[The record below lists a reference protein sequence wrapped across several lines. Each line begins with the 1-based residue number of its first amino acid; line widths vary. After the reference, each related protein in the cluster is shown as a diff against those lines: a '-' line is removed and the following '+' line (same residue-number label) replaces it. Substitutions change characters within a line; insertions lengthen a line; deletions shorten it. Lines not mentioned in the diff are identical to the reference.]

1 MDMFSE
7 MTVGAPWG
15 SNVAGGSVGAEV
27 PDGLSELTGSAWAD
41 TESLWARAKR
51 DAEVRDRENQERLK
65 AAEVLHHV
73 WLYDDEADSR
83 AAVDASD
90 KYSFYGSG
98 RTRCT
103 DELLPVYGRDYAEAV
118 MPNVADDPWA
128 CIEAQL
134 EEVEDEGRKAEYK
147 REFEELKL
155 KGGDTANDYY
165 GLFGRM
171 VRDGVR
177 GRYAAFKAKEAAV
190 QVSLGKMN
198 RYVAGEDV
206 MDAGAEGAEDGLT
219 ADDVANVRSVADPK
233 LVGDAEAVR
242 AFMRTY
248 VKPLGQKDDAEE
260 ILRSLSQLED
270 ELFECI
276 GEDVQRAELVREAL
290 MDFAEGVK
298 KSNKVGAGDEF
309 VVAVGKKLQD
319 WGRVLDMYEKEHAV
333 AAAYMHQ
340 DFISDAYIEAMEE
353 AQEATRRKYE
363 QYKKYEN
370 SRAVLRAAINKSLEV
385 DESEHWAKGSL
396 RAAFMM
402 AGDTLPYLV
411 PVVGTALGTAD
422 VAVRGL
428 TEGTDM
434 YRLQGLTDEQAGG
447 QAFIDSAVQAGVEL
461 FPFSRV
467 GGKGLSAFVRSRF
480 GAGLAKGKVGA
491 LSRWAVRQT
500 QKSLPRA
507 MAAEWGA
514 AMIDEAVL
522 EPVAGGLLQYG
533 AEWFFDTSGIEH
545 GQTKEFAACFEE
557 LKQVWEPRQLAGLAI
572 FTAGLTGGSTRS
584 INKNVKYFAAK
595 RVMWEAQGLKPGQVD
610 ELMAIKD
617 MGERV
622 EAGTKMVNDGWA
634 SDAAGMAARMAKQ
647 NAEIK
652 GRGEVLVLTGEGA
665 VDPEIENS
673 ELAPA
678 YRAVWN
684 EYVEKGLLP
693 KVEAQKGNEFK
704 VTHNGKEYVMSAAQA
719 DAYLEHAIE
728 EAEKVMLAEARTAA
742 EKAEGVNLR
751 EEIGDAVSAIA
762 GNAALRAVA
771 KGSEKSGIEVTDL
784 VAGLPDF
791 LAKPILAKGQVM
803 LADAKAIS
811 EWAKGQIRALVE
823 GGASEFDARM
833 TRPEAEG
840 IVRSLGEWSTFAK
853 DFATRERLAKR
864 AEGTGAIRVGRYSS
878 GKAVR
883 FNGREVMGQVI
894 MGLKG
899 RVSHY
904 GAVED
909 ITESVTD
916 MMLQQRA
923 AVLVEQGEA
932 GSLAEGARMALEEL
946 ADVVRRAREVVM
958 KADPEADI
966 EDVNDGKDLR
976 MGVLEAL
983 STMARAKFLSSGV
996 VPKWMESLTSGL
1008 KGIVGTGMAVE
1019 KVRAAYA
1026 EVLRK
1031 EPNALAELE
1040 GMLADMG
1047 VYVQDAIREAR
1058 IEAVD
1063 IQAWKSASAIVGA
1076 RAAGPMG
1083 VGGAAV
1089 SDAVQEA
1096 ERVEQEIVEAESKQ
1110 EVLPVKSAAEV
1121 AAEEKERLGEMVP
1134 GSNAPAEMQ
1143 GVFVDD
1149 KCYYNEAGGFWC
1161 GMIAKEKLSDGTEQV
1176 KVGAKGKHGV
1186 IQGKELTGNFQQN
1199 VGAIYVWKRKDGSL
1213 QVISGRHRFAK
1224 LMEDAGAKYCNC
1236 YVFEEDAEHDE
1247 KWARM
1252 LDYENNM
1259 RDDQADE
1266 VTAATYVRETGL
1278 PDEVLKERGLMRNDS
1293 RSKRG
1298 IFIGRHA
1305 RQELWTRFVNGAV
1318 KPKDAQTIC
1327 ELTRSVKAEDRID
1340 EIQGKCCMLLDT
1352 GKSWEY
1358 IGGMV
1363 QLMASK
1369 EAQMKQGLLDF
1380 GADFM
1385 EDLTRAAEWIEKCVH
1400 KVDAAIKMLRNGRK
1414 MSGEMREEALRLG
1427 VQTETDAD
1435 SEEVLRDLQLLRKKF
1450 ELIGSY
1456 PDLVAQA
1463 QMWDGKSDVDPVGYY
1478 LENARKERIEAQLE
1492 GEMTAD
1498 EYLAEQARKA
1508 AAESVPSLFSMEMVP
1523 ADAMAL
1529 FAKRQADLAEHGVV
1543 AERYADYKGIKVDV
1557 ATTAR
1562 WGQEFSL
1569 DALRRYVW
1577 EAQTDRED
1585 SYLTAWNRWKDEAL
1599 PVLENRYKKKY
1610 RDIYAHINSGR
1621 ATMPVIKEAVKQGI
1635 IPAPPRKE
1643 DFARVLDLEDA
1654 AGRELLLQRGAYFER
1669 RKQEIVPL
1677 IEQVYGPVTKVDISR
1692 KSVSTYYYTDFGKVR
1707 LSDHFLDYGP
1717 VPAADLR
1724 FDMDDAQV
1732 LAELQKQKEKI
1743 EQRNA
1748 EITFSLEVAEQQ
1760 GMFKDGHMVASNAVV
1775 TEPGVTFS
1783 IEALHASPHRFRKFS
1798 TDKMGSG
1805 EGHQAY
1811 GWGLYFAEN
1820 EKVNKNYYD
1829 AFTRSV
1835 EQPTLYY
1842 SNGKDVSKEEWRS
1855 QINALIDKVA
1865 KGKGYNNAAL
1875 IDTFTFPDEKEGNKL
1890 LASRRKL
1897 LKVNKQNR
1905 KAEKDA
1911 SYIALWDSNIE
1922 LMQDSIEIV
1931 KSMIAAGLFA
1941 RKTAFNYRVELN
1953 VDDSNLL
1960 MWDDTLLVSSLPV
1973 ELQKYINS
1981 KMEMY
1986 AYASGEEFYREL
1998 SWWEKGAKQASELL
2012 LAHGIKGIK
2021 YLDGASRGKGEG
2033 SYNYVIFS
2041 GDDVKITGVN
2051 ESGKFKSMWEDYT
2064 DTTATFNMERNL
2076 AAVHTLSAKKF
2087 LDALELG
2094 GMPLPS
2100 VAVTRLDKPYSWGG
2114 TDGISLVGR
2123 PELVDPRRGTDVY
2136 SADAWTG
2143 KFPRVVHKHIESADF
2158 KEAAKAAGKLEDKYG
2173 YVFYELANML
2183 RQADT
2188 RSDLEYLLSS
2198 DTGKALFA
2206 CMQGYEPKAK
2216 TVEKPMDYQFLDKQF
2231 AKDTRNMWENGDAI
2245 KEGQELAFA
2254 DAVEA
2259 SLERW
2264 LAAQK
2269 DAKMHALYRNLYS
2282 DLLSDLRSG
2291 RPYGVWFKLKRS
2303 LNNMGKRELD
2313 AHGNRE
2319 MLAKYAD
2326 KHKKA
2331 FAAWVQEKVDKWR
2344 SKEGYIREN
2353 GKEATLD
2360 NVVSYMLSKKGLNN
2374 EEFMGFSPGKLRAA
2388 LSAKMRSLDDIK
2400 ARREQLGDSAES
2412 KASKEPSEQL
2422 MMEYC
2427 RFVREHLQEADAD
2440 SFYAMDYGLESLSL
2454 VKGKPTEEKVAR
2466 AVRKV
2471 FSYTKA
2477 GDAMAQDEELLLKGV
2492 EAVESV
2498 RREVEDYM
2506 EAVPQRAVKMDE
2518 WEYAVMPEILKK
2530 NKAVMAGLR
2539 ENGIKPRFHDGTE
2552 EGRKA
2557 ALAELVNDSRVSF
2570 SVIGPKAK
2578 TWDKYAD
2585 RAFMGR
2591 DDGMLRAEIDASGAK
2606 LKWEDLRGR
2615 NVAAYRRIV
2624 DDWYKLP
2631 DEECKTI
2638 TEYAELY
2645 YDWQDELAKLNST
2658 SEEDAAYFEVYK
2670 AVAKLRSELNEKR
2683 GGVRKLLGKWFVE
2696 RGGGAA
2702 VMISANDALV
2712 DAVAA
2717 SLWGPYVDYN
2727 VEDELD
2733 LQPLRHGGMALQDV
2747 LAYDELYKAY
2757 PELAQL
2763 RVETVK
2769 MEDARGCVY
2778 YIDGQYLIQINKN
2791 LEGEWA
2797 QFFSTLMHEVQ
2808 HVIQGIEGF
2817 AKGGS
2822 PRSAR
2827 DAAGNYKRLYEIQN
2841 ECARLRQNIAWLE
2854 GYDVARREFL
2864 NIGDA
2869 ISMREDKEKLQ
2880 DLRDKYNNLA
2890 YQYNKGAIAEPGF
2903 NGEDGRD
2910 SSFVIPSLSGV
2921 TKGAYAKAQKAWDM
2935 TQDRKAAFPG
2945 MLERL
2950 RARYDVLWAEFS
2962 ELDKQQQ
2969 RWGALSSHE
2978 LYLRLAGEIEA
2989 RNVQHRVR
2997 MTADERLAMP
3007 FNETLEYP
3015 GEALV
3020 TFSME
3025 PNLMQNIRR
3034 AAYNKLDKKQ
3044 HILLCSM
3051 PTVLRMLGEPEGDVY
3066 TLPSTISKLV
3076 YTHNLA
3082 HVEVYRAIQ
3091 ELEDPMFV
3099 FHDSAKSYLF
3109 VLEMVATNN
3118 KGEKANVVTAIQMSR
3133 SETGH
3138 YMLSSYP
3145 LDAVDKIAKLKKLKT
3160 LVYSKYEAEELKGM
3174 INKQAIP
3181 PTADA
3186 PDTFKSD
3193 LLRAVVK
3200 DGLNDIVMT
3209 RHDVVKFNQTKFSA
3223 SMEKASL
3230 QALEVLRTRADER
3243 EGERLMNDWQKAC
3256 EGWAQLHVGG
3266 DDSRLGNG
3274 AKMLG
3279 EIYALIGATKGVLP
3293 EKYARMGHLNG
3304 LLRWAA
3310 VYANMQQTGDVPAAG
3325 VIAGP
3330 IYEKFVERMRYIDK
3344 KNEAYGLNEAE
3355 VKEAMALLAGERL
3368 DVAMLKVARECKRRL
3383 EMFLKDRE
3391 RERIDWVVERAYPK
3405 REKGKRSPRGKM
3417 DADTYRRMERAYR
3430 LMEMEA
3436 NDVAGLM
3443 NLIKSALDKTN
3454 DEPAEAVTVLR
3465 AVRGGDVPGV
3475 DEVEALEAE
3484 LEDELF
3490 LAQTFGCWEN
3500 MAFEQARR
3508 ASGAMAEL
3516 VLLGRSAWQS
3526 KLRAE
3531 RRRAAFDRDDVS
3543 RHFGTK
3549 LEDVQ
3554 AVRGDKTA
3562 KEKGRKRTSAK
3573 NLVMGSMSYSQLLIA
3588 LEEKLGKRFAGR
3600 HMRLIAEAH
3609 ERIMMENQR
3618 RHRWMYNTLRDITG
3632 LETEGEIEEWM
3643 QKNNEIID
3651 TGIDLD
3657 MPMKTTC
3664 RLTPEE
3670 ARMWLSLT
3678 AEERQKK
3685 RDEMGVEAA
3694 KKREKPDNVPGE
3706 DVMAELEEKLA
3717 NAELNDAMPKEF
3729 VFTTEWSYKSRLKC
3743 TREALLY
3750 AILTFEQEDYEHL
3763 LEANG
3768 LTQAKLQQMRKLVGK
3783 ELLAW
3788 GYAMR
3793 KELSEH
3799 GKMVAELY
3807 EAYTGVPFGQRQNYF
3822 RGVFDVARAKDAGE
3836 AVDQVSGVTGGK
3848 YGILIARQYHN
3859 QQLNWSTSASL
3870 VFVATM
3876 KEQQNYIA
3884 TAHITREWRTLLSDR
3899 LFERRLRAE
3908 IGDSALD
3915 MLTGW
3920 MKMIE
3925 GAALADVKVNTIMNN
3940 MVGKLAKAYAV
3951 SRLAGNAY
3959 TIMKQASALLNGFV
3973 GGYVPERVL
3982 AGNELVQELTYRHVG
3997 FGEYIAA
4004 LGKAMAGKTE
4014 ITMKELEAAG
4024 FIKGRKNVEGSHI
4037 EEAAMLSPWQKVP
4050 GKVGRKGR
4058 ALYEAYM
4065 DAIGLVD
4072 RKANAKAALAIA
4084 EVVYQQAKKENAD
4097 GLVPDAELRRVA
4109 LETARM
4115 MIDRAAQPQLRTQK
4129 GYLAAGGGAFGAMG
4143 NFFYMFKS
4151 ETLNKIGL
4159 YVAQMMAGQHR
4170 AWLVGA
4176 LSFGVMNSVVLALI
4190 DWICG
4195 RWYDDDD
4202 EKWEKRAKS
4211 FAGNVFFNDIATVPF
4226 AGDIV
4231 DWVRGQWLGER
4242 YWASNSLVSWGTD
4255 TWKYGARVWE
4265 NIDEGA
4271 SWDKHVTALCSLA
4284 RSVGALGG
4292 VGLNGHS
4299 AAVGS
4304 CCELTLAA
4312 ASLSNT
4318 VRFFKDVVKK
4328 VVGE

>member
-1 MDMFSE
+1 
-7 MTVGAPWG
+7 
-15 SNVAGGSVGAEV
+15 
-27 PDGLSELTGSAWAD
+27 
-41 TESLWARAKR
+41 
-51 DAEVRDRENQERLK
+51 
-65 AAEVLHHV
+65 
-73 WLYDDEADSR
+73 
-83 AAVDASD
+83 
-90 KYSFYGSG
+90 
-98 RTRCT
+98 
-103 DELLPVYGRDYAEAV
+103 
-118 MPNVADDPWA
+118 
-128 CIEAQL
+128 
-134 EEVEDEGRKAEYK
+134 
-147 REFEELKL
+147 
-155 KGGDTANDYY
+155 
-165 GLFGRM
+165 
-171 VRDGVR
+171 
-177 GRYAAFKAKEAAV
+177 
-190 QVSLGKMN
+190 
-198 RYVAGEDV
+198 
-206 MDAGAEGAEDGLT
+206 
-219 ADDVANVRSVADPK
+219 
-233 LVGDAEAVR
+233 
-242 AFMRTY
+242 
-248 VKPLGQKDDAEE
+248 
-260 ILRSLSQLED
+260 
-270 ELFECI
+270 
-276 GEDVQRAELVREAL
+276 
-290 MDFAEGVK
+290 
-298 KSNKVGAGDEF
+298 
-309 VVAVGKKLQD
+309 
-319 WGRVLDMYEKEHAV
+319 
-333 AAAYMHQ
+333 
-340 DFISDAYIEAMEE
+340 
-353 AQEATRRKYE
+353 
-363 QYKKYEN
+363 
-370 SRAVLRAAINKSLEV
+370 
-385 DESEHWAKGSL
+385 
-396 RAAFMM
+396 
-402 AGDTLPYLV
+402 
-411 PVVGTALGTAD
+411 
-422 VAVRGL
+422 
-428 TEGTDM
+428 
-434 YRLQGLTDEQAGG
+434 
-447 QAFIDSAVQAGVEL
+447 
-461 FPFSRV
+461 
-467 GGKGLSAFVRSRF
+467 
-480 GAGLAKGKVGA
+480 
-491 LSRWAVRQT
+491 
-500 QKSLPRA
+500 
-507 MAAEWGA
+507 
-514 AMIDEAVL
+514 
-522 EPVAGGLLQYG
+522 
-533 AEWFFDTSGIEH
+533 
-545 GQTKEFAACFEE
+545 
-557 LKQVWEPRQLAGLAI
+557 
-572 FTAGLTGGSTRS
+572 
-584 INKNVKYFAAK
+584 
-595 RVMWEAQGLKPGQVD
+595 
-610 ELMAIKD
+610 
-617 MGERV
+617 
-622 EAGTKMVNDGWA
+622 
-634 SDAAGMAARMAKQ
+634 
-647 NAEIK
+647 
-652 GRGEVLVLTGEGA
+652 
-665 VDPEIENS
+665 
-673 ELAPA
+673 
-678 YRAVWN
+678 
-684 EYVEKGLLP
+684 
-693 KVEAQKGNEFK
+693 
-704 VTHNGKEYVMSAAQA
+704 
-719 DAYLEHAIE
+719 
-728 EAEKVMLAEARTAA
+728 
-742 EKAEGVNLR
+742 
-751 EEIGDAVSAIA
+751 
-762 GNAALRAVA
+762 
-771 KGSEKSGIEVTDL
+771 
-784 VAGLPDF
+784 
-791 LAKPILAKGQVM
+791 
-803 LADAKAIS
+803 
-811 EWAKGQIRALVE
+811 
-823 GGASEFDARM
+823 
-833 TRPEAEG
+833 
-840 IVRSLGEWSTFAK
+840 
-853 DFATRERLAKR
+853 
-864 AEGTGAIRVGRYSS
+864 
-878 GKAVR
+878 
-883 FNGREVMGQVI
+883 
-894 MGLKG
+894 
-899 RVSHY
+899 
-904 GAVED
+904 
-909 ITESVTD
+909 
-916 MMLQQRA
+916 
-923 AVLVEQGEA
+923 
-932 GSLAEGARMALEEL
+932 
-946 ADVVRRAREVVM
+946 
-958 KADPEADI
+958 
-966 EDVNDGKDLR
+966 
-976 MGVLEAL
+976 
-983 STMARAKFLSSGV
+983 
-996 VPKWMESLTSGL
+996 
-1008 KGIVGTGMAVE
+1008 
-1019 KVRAAYA
+1019 
-1026 EVLRK
+1026 
-1031 EPNALAELE
+1031 
-1040 GMLADMG
+1040 
-1047 VYVQDAIREAR
+1047 
-1058 IEAVD
+1058 
-1063 IQAWKSASAIVGA
+1063 
-1076 RAAGPMG
+1076 
-1083 VGGAAV
+1083 
-1089 SDAVQEA
+1089 
-1096 ERVEQEIVEAESKQ
+1096 
-1110 EVLPVKSAAEV
+1110 
-1121 AAEEKERLGEMVP
+1121 
-1134 GSNAPAEMQ
+1134 
-1143 GVFVDD
+1143 
-1149 KCYYNEAGGFWC
+1149 
-1161 GMIAKEKLSDGTEQV
+1161 
-1176 KVGAKGKHGV
+1176 
-1186 IQGKELTGNFQQN
+1186 
-1199 VGAIYVWKRKDGSL
+1199 
-1213 QVISGRHRFAK
+1213 
-1224 LMEDAGAKYCNC
+1224 
-1236 YVFEEDAEHDE
+1236 
-1247 KWARM
+1247 
-1252 LDYENNM
+1252 
-1259 RDDQADE
+1259 
-1266 VTAATYVRETGL
+1266 
-1278 PDEVLKERGLMRNDS
+1278 
-1293 RSKRG
+1293 
-1298 IFIGRHA
+1298 
-1305 RQELWTRFVNGAV
+1305 
-1318 KPKDAQTIC
+1318 
-1327 ELTRSVKAEDRID
+1327 
-1340 EIQGKCCMLLDT
+1340 
-1352 GKSWEY
+1352 
-1358 IGGMV
+1358 
-1363 QLMASK
+1363 
-1369 EAQMKQGLLDF
+1369 
-1380 GADFM
+1380 
-1385 EDLTRAAEWIEKCVH
+1385 
-1400 KVDAAIKMLRNGRK
+1400 
-1414 MSGEMREEALRLG
+1414 
-1427 VQTETDAD
+1427 
-1435 SEEVLRDLQLLRKKF
+1435 
-1450 ELIGSY
+1450 
-1456 PDLVAQA
+1456 
-1463 QMWDGKSDVDPVGYY
+1463 
-1478 LENARKERIEAQLE
+1478 
-1492 GEMTAD
+1492 
-1498 EYLAEQARKA
+1498 
-1508 AAESVPSLFSMEMVP
+1508 
-1523 ADAMAL
+1523 
-1529 FAKRQADLAEHGVV
+1529 
-1543 AERYADYKGIKVDV
+1543 
-1557 ATTAR
+1557 
-1562 WGQEFSL
+1562 
-1569 DALRRYVW
+1569 
-1577 EAQTDRED
+1577 
-1585 SYLTAWNRWKDEAL
+1585 
-1599 PVLENRYKKKY
+1599 
-1610 RDIYAHINSGR
+1610 
-1621 ATMPVIKEAVKQGI
+1621 
-1635 IPAPPRKE
+1635 
-1643 DFARVLDLEDA
+1643 
-1654 AGRELLLQRGAYFER
+1654 
-1669 RKQEIVPL
+1669 
-1677 IEQVYGPVTKVDISR
+1677 
-1692 KSVSTYYYTDFGKVR
+1692 
-1707 LSDHFLDYGP
+1707 
-1717 VPAADLR
+1717 
-1724 FDMDDAQV
+1724 
-1732 LAELQKQKEKI
+1732 
-1743 EQRNA
+1743 
-1748 EITFSLEVAEQQ
+1748 
-1760 GMFKDGHMVASNAVV
+1760 
-1775 TEPGVTFS
+1775 
-1783 IEALHASPHRFRKFS
+1783 
-1798 TDKMGSG
+1798 
-1805 EGHQAY
+1805 
-1811 GWGLYFAEN
+1811 
-1820 EKVNKNYYD
+1820 
-1829 AFTRSV
+1829 
-1835 EQPTLYY
+1835 
-1842 SNGKDVSKEEWRS
+1842 
-1855 QINALIDKVA
+1855 
-1865 KGKGYNNAAL
+1865 
-1875 IDTFTFPDEKEGNKL
+1875 
-1890 LASRRKL
+1890 
-1897 LKVNKQNR
+1897 
-1905 KAEKDA
+1905 
-1911 SYIALWDSNIE
+1911 
-1922 LMQDSIEIV
+1922 
-1931 KSMIAAGLFA
+1931 
-1941 RKTAFNYRVELN
+1941 
-1953 VDDSNLL
+1953 
-1960 MWDDTLLVSSLPV
+1960 
-1973 ELQKYINS
+1973 
-1981 KMEMY
+1981 MY

-1998 SWWEKGAKQASELL
+1998 SRWENGAKQASELL

-2064 DTTATFNMERNL
+2064 DTTATFSMERNL

-2114 TDGISLVGR
+2114 ADGIALVGR
-2123 PELVDPRRGTDVY
+2123 PELVDPRRGTEVY

-2143 KFPRVVHKHIESADF
+2143 KFPRVVHKHIENADF

-2188 RSDLEYLLSS
+2188 RSDLEYLLST

-2264 LAAQK
+2264 LAANK
-2269 DAKMHALYRNLYS
+2269 DAKMLALYRKLYS
-2282 DLLSDLRSG
+2282 DLLSDLRRG
-2291 RPYGVWFKLKRS
+2291 RPYGVWFKLKMS

-2360 NVVSYMLSKKGLNN
+2360 NVVNYMLSKKGLNN

-2400 ARREQLGDSAES
+2400 ARRERLGDSAES

-2506 EAVPQRAVKMDE
+2506 EAVPQRAVKMAE
-2518 WEYAVMPEILKK
+2518 WEYAVMPEELKK

-2539 ENGIKPRFHDGTE
+2539 EHGIKPRFHDGTE

-2557 ALAELVNDSRVSF
+2557 ALAGLVNDSRVSF
-2570 SVIGPKAK
+2570 SVIGPKAA

-2585 RAFMGR
+2585 RAFKGR
-2591 DDGMLRAEIDASGAK
+2591 DDGLLRAEIDASNAK

-2658 SEEDAAYFEVYK
+2658 SEEDAAYFDVYK

-2683 GGVRKLLGKWFVE
+2683 GGVRKLLGEWFVE

-2733 LQPLRHGGMALQDV
+2733 LQPLWHGGMALQDV
-2747 LAYDELYKAY
+2747 LAYDEMYAAY

-2769 MEDARGCVY
+2769 MEGGALGRVVSSA
-2778 YIDGQYLIQINKN
+2778 GQHIIQINKN

-2808 HVIQGIEGF
+2808 HVIQDIEGF
-2817 AKGGS
+2817 AKGGN
-2822 PRSAR
+2822 PQSAR
-2827 DAAGNYKRLYEIQN
+2827 DAAGNYKRRYEIQN

-2890 YQYNKGAIAEPGF
+2890 YQYNKGAIVEPGY

-2921 TKGAYAKAQKAWDM
+2921 TKGAYAKAQKAWDI

-2989 RNVQHRVR
+2989 RNVQQRVR

-3025 PNLMQNIRR
+3025 R
-3034 AAYNKLDKKQ
+3034 
-3044 HILLCSM
+3044 
-3051 PTVLRMLGEPEGDVY
+3051 
-3066 TLPSTISKLV
+3066 
-3076 YTHNLA
+3076 
-3082 HVEVYRAIQ
+3082 
-3091 ELEDPMFV
+3091 
-3099 FHDSAKSYLF
+3099 
-3109 VLEMVATNN
+3109 
-3118 KGEKANVVTAIQMSR
+3118 
-3133 SETGH
+3133 
-3138 YMLSSYP
+3138 
-3145 LDAVDKIAKLKKLKT
+3145 
-3160 LVYSKYEAEELKGM
+3160 
-3174 INKQAIP
+3174 
-3181 PTADA
+3181 
-3186 PDTFKSD
+3186 
-3193 LLRAVVK
+3193 
-3200 DGLNDIVMT
+3200 
-3209 RHDVVKFNQTKFSA
+3209 
-3223 SMEKASL
+3223 ASL
-3230 QALEVLRTRADER
+3230 QALDVLRTRADER

-3279 EIYALIGATKGVLP
+3279 EIHALIGATKGVLP

-3310 VYANMQQTGDVPAAG
+3310 VYANMQQTGDVPAEG

-3330 IYEKFVERMRYIDK
+3330 IYEKFVERMRYVDA

-3383 EMFLKDRE
+3383 EVFLKDRE

-3405 REKGKRSPRGKM
+3405 REKGKRTPRGKM
-3417 DADTYRRMERAYR
+3417 DAETYRRMERAYR

-3436 NDVAGLM
+3436 NEVAGMM
-3443 NLIKSALDKTN
+3443 NLIKSALDKMN

-3465 AVRGGDVPGV
+3465 VVRGGDVPGV

-3516 VLLGRSAWQS
+3516 VLLGRNVWQS

-3531 RRRAAFDRDDVS
+3531 RRRAAFDRDEVS

-3573 NLVMGSMSYSQLLIA
+3573 NLVMGSMSYSQLLVA
-3588 LEEKLGKRFAGR
+3588 LEEKLGKRFTGR
-3600 HMRLIAEAH
+3600 HMRMIAEAH
-3609 ERIMMENQR
+3609 EKIMMENQR

-3670 ARMWLSLT
+3670 AKMWLSLT

-3685 RDEMGVEAA
+3685 RDEMGAEAA
-3694 KKREKPDNVPGE
+3694 KKGEKPDNIPGE
-3706 DVMAELEEKLA
+3706 DVMAELEERLME
-3717 NAELNDAMPKEF
+3717 AEQADAMPKEF

-3783 ELLAW
+3783 ELLRW

-3793 KELSEH
+3793 SELSEH

-3899 LFERRLRAE
+3899 LFERRVRAE
-3908 IGDSALD
+3908 IGDAALD

-3925 GAALADVKVNTIMNN
+3925 GAALADVKVNAMMNN
-3940 MVGKLAKAYAV
+3940 MLSKLAKAYAV

-3997 FGEYIAA
+3997 FGGYMAA

-4024 FIKGRKNVEGSHI
+4024 FIAGRKNVEGSHI
-4037 EEAAMLSPWQKVP
+4037 EEAALLSPWQKVP

-4058 ALYEAYM
+4058 ALYEANM
-4065 DAIGLVD
+4065 EAIGYVD

-4115 MIDRAAQPQLRTQK
+4115 MVDRAAQPQLRTQK
-4129 GYLAAGGGAFGAMG
+4129 GFLAAGGGAFGAIG

-4151 ETLNKIGL
+4151 ETLNKLGL

-4211 FAGNVFFNDIATVPF
+4211 FAGNVLFNDISTVPLL
-4226 AGDIV
+4226 GEIP
-4231 DWVRGQWLGER
+4231 DWVRGKLLGER

-4255 TWKYGARVWE
+4255 TWKYGAREWK

-4292 VGLNGHS
+4292 MGLSGHN

-4318 VRFFKDVVKK
+4318 VRFVKDVVKK

>member
-15 SNVAGGSVGAEV
+15 SNVAGGSHGAEV
-27 PDGLSELTGSAWAD
+27 PEGLSELTGSAWAD

-51 DAEVRDRENQERLK
+51 DAEVRDRQKQERLK

-73 WLYDDEADSR
+73 WLYDEEADSR

-90 KYSFYGSG
+90 KYSYYASGSA
-98 RTRCT
+98 RL
-103 DELLPVYGRDYAEAV
+103 DEGMLPIYGRDYAEAV

-134 EEVEDEGRKAEYK
+134 EAVEDEGRKAEYK

-206 MDAGAEGAEDGLT
+206 MDAGAEGAEDGFT
-219 ADDVANVRSVADPK
+219 AADLDNVRSVADPK

-248 VKPLGQKDDAEE
+248 VKPLGKKDDAEE
-260 ILRSLSQLED
+260 ILRSLSGLED

-290 MDFAEGVK
+290 MDFAEGMK
-298 KSNKVGAGDEF
+298 KSNKVGVDDEF

-385 DESEHWAKGSL
+385 DKSEHWAKGSL

-434 YRLQGLTDEQAGG
+434 YRLKDLTGEQAGG
-447 QAFIDSAVQAGVEL
+447 QAAVDTIVQAGVEL

-522 EPVAGGLLQYG
+522 EPVAGGFLQYG
-533 AEWFFDTSGIEH
+533 VERVFDFLEFEH
-545 GQTKEFAACFEE
+545 GQTKELAACFEE
-557 LKQVWEPRQLAGLAI
+557 LKQVWEPRQLAGLAM
-572 FTAGLTGGSTRS
+572 FTLGLTGVSTPA

-617 MGERV
+617 VGERV

-634 SDAAGMAARMAKQ
+634 NDAAGMSARMAKQ

-693 KVEAQKGNEFK
+693 KVEAQKDGQFK
-704 VTHNGKEYVMSAAQA
+704 LTQKDGKEYVMSAAHA
-719 DAYLEHAIE
+719 DAYLEHAIA
-728 EAEKVMLAEARTAA
+728 EAEGVMLAEARTAA

-751 EEIGDAVSAIA
+751 EEIGLAVSRIA
-762 GNAALRAVA
+762 GGAALRTVA
-771 KGSEKSGIEVTDL
+771 KNDNSGIAVKDL

-791 LAKPILAKGQVM
+791 LAAPILAKGHAN

-811 EWAKGQIRALVE
+811 EWALGQIRALVD

-833 TRPEAEG
+833 TRPEADG
-840 IVRSLGEWSTFAK
+840 MARSLGEWSTFAE
-853 DFATRERLAKR
+853 DFATRERLERLKPGEGASSVSRYR
-864 AEGTGAIRVGRYSS
+864 AQ
-878 GKAVR
+878 KAVQ
-883 FNGREVMGQVI
+883 FNGRKVMGQVI
-894 MGLKG
+894 VGIKG

-916 MMLQQRA
+916 MMLQERA

-958 KADPEADI
+958 KADPDAEI
-966 EDVNDGKDLR
+966 EEIEEGENFYMSVI
-976 MGVLEAL
+976 EAL

-1031 EPNALAELE
+1031 DPNALAELE

-1096 ERVEQEIVEAESKQ
+1096 ERTEQEIVEAESKQ
-1110 EVLPVKSAAEV
+1110 DVLPVKSAAEV

-1278 PDEVLKERGLMRNDS
+1278 PDEVLKERGLLRNHS

-1318 KPKDAQTIC
+1318 KPKDAEIIC
-1327 ELTRSVKAEDRID
+1327 ELTRSVKAEERID

-1492 GEMTAD
+1492 GEMTAE

-1508 AAESVPSLFSMEMVP
+1508 AAEAVPNLFTMEMVP

-1557 ATTAR
+1557 ATTAH

-1621 ATMPVIKEAVKQGI
+1621 ATMPVIKEAVKMGI

-1748 EITFSLEVAEQQ
+1748 EMGRAYATGEVSFSIFNERRWANDVWPTRAMKKIEADWLERLDAYIAEYQAAKANPNMKRPMGQ
-1760 GMFKDGHMVASNAVV
+1760 EIYVCPTPGVLSLVGVTSRDVV
-1775 TEPGVTFS
+1775 TTRHALDHDMFTKHGMTRKALRHLPSAIANPICIAESQSVPGALEILTTLTETVEDSKTKALVKKNVLVALHVGVTS
-1783 IEALHASPHRFRKFS
+1783 STDRKLIVSKIASAYGKNHIRTIINKHKILYWNDQKGKVMLNDYRLQLPQAVAHDLSTGNIWDFNDLVKYKQQNKFS
-1798 TDKMGSG
+1798 
-1805 EGHQAY
+1805 
-1811 GWGLYFAEN
+1811 
-1820 EKVNKNYYD
+1820 
-1829 AFTRSV
+1829 
-1835 EQPTLYY
+1835 
-1842 SNGKDVSKEEWRS
+1842 
-1855 QINALIDKVA
+1855 
-1865 KGKGYNNAAL
+1865 
-1875 IDTFTFPDEKEGNKL
+1875 
-1890 LASRRKL
+1890 
-1897 LKVNKQNR
+1897 
-1905 KAEKDA
+1905 
-1911 SYIALWDSNIE
+1911 
-1922 LMQDSIEIV
+1922 
-1931 KSMIAAGLFA
+1931 
-1941 RKTAFNYRVELN
+1941 
-1953 VDDSNLL
+1953 
-1960 MWDDTLLVSSLPV
+1960 
-1973 ELQKYINS
+1973 
-1981 KMEMY
+1981 
-1986 AYASGEEFYREL
+1986 
-1998 SWWEKGAKQASELL
+1998 
-2012 LAHGIKGIK
+2012 
-2021 YLDGASRGKGEG
+2021 
-2033 SYNYVIFS
+2033 FS
-2041 GDDVKITGVN
+2041 
-2051 ESGKFKSMWEDYT
+2051 
-2064 DTTATFNMERNL
+2064 MERNL
-2076 AAVHTLSAKKF
+2076 AAVHSLSAEKF
-2087 LDALELG
+2087 LGALELG

-2114 TDGISLVGR
+2114 AGNIMLVGR
-2123 PELVDPRRGTDVY
+2123 PAMVDPKEGTEVY
-2136 SADAWTG
+2136 SRDAWTG
-2143 KFPRVVHKHIESADF
+2143 NIPHLLHKPVGKDDRS
-2158 KEAAKAAGKLEDKYG
+2158 KACLDLQAISDKYR
-2173 YVFYELANML
+2173 L
-2183 RQADT
+2183 
-2188 RSDLEYLLSS
+2188 RSDYNDYFRLEGHISLRGSHENVDKS
-2198 DTGKALFA
+2198 DMEYHLRRPAGQALFA
-2206 CMQGYEPKAK
+2206 WQSGYRPRPKMKDAVRVHDWLTK
-2216 TVEKPMDYQFLDKQF
+2216 EFAEKLREYTKLTPDEYH
-2231 AKDTRNMWENGDAI
+2231 E
-2245 KEGQELAFA
+2245 KEREVMELARK
-2254 DAVEA
+2254 EA
-2259 SLERW
+2259 EAFYGERTVIKNAPNAE
-2264 LAAQK
+2264 AAQK
-2269 DAKMHALYRNLYS
+2269 RLGAWVNTAMRVFDVYSPSALA
-2282 DLLSDLRSG
+2282 
-2291 RPYGVWFKLKRS
+2291 
-2303 LNNMGKRELD
+2303 RELD
-2313 AHGNRE
+2313 DVKLIGKRVLDTEGNLK
-2319 MLAKYAD
+2319 MLAAYAD
-2326 KHKKA
+2326 KHKRA
-2331 FAAWVQEKVDKWR
+2331 YEAWVQAKLDAWF
-2344 SKEGYIREN
+2344 SKERYIEGTNTLATLEALTRHMLGEKSR
-2353 GKEATLD
+2353 GKE
-2360 NVVSYMLSKKGLNN
+2360 KGLAFSSGLVRAHHAERMETLADIQRRRELLTDSEASN
-2374 EEFMGFSPGKLRAA
+2374 ELKSETNELMEYWREGAAAILSRGMNGFGFEVRDDLMETLAKVKGVPTAEKLRAA
-2388 LSAKMRSLDDIK
+2388 LRKMFRG
-2400 ARREQLGDSAES
+2400 AT
-2412 KASKEPSEQL
+2412 
-2422 MMEYC
+2422 
-2427 RFVREHLQEADAD
+2427 HL
-2440 SFYAMDYGLESLSL
+2440 
-2454 VKGKPTEEKVAR
+2454 P
-2466 AVRKV
+2466 
-2471 FSYTKA
+2471 
-2477 GDAMAQDEELLLKGV
+2477 ELLNDAKVIGYGV
-2492 EAVESV
+2492 EALKSLHAEL
-2498 RREVEDYM
+2498 EDYM

-2518 WEYAVMPEILKK
+2518 WEYAVMPESLKK

-2539 ENGIKPRFHDGTE
+2539 EHGIRPRFHDGTE

-2557 ALAELVNDSRVSF
+2557 VLAGLVNDSRVSF
-2570 SVIGPKAK
+2570 SVIGPKAE
-2578 TWDKYAD
+2578 TWEWYQDV
-2585 RAFMGR
+2585 AFKGR
-2591 DDGMLRAEIDASGAK
+2591 DDGMLRAEIDASGAR
-2606 LKWEDLRGR
+2606 LKTLTGA
-2615 NVAAYRRIV
+2615 AAYDYRREV
-2624 DDWYKLP
+2624 ENVQDFWRKRYARWMELDALFDTVYYS
-2631 DEECKTI
+2631 DEEP
-2638 TEYAELY
+2638 TEEQRAEAAAAAEEY
-2645 YDWQDELAKLNST
+2645 YMLT
-2658 SEEDAAYFEVYK
+2658 EEVKDMMEA
-2670 AVAKLRSELNEKR
+2670 LI
-2683 GGVRKLLGKWFVE
+2683 E
-2696 RGGGAA
+2696 RGGAWPSYTQLEAADKQALRMGMVRSLAAGKVDEAVYEKLGAL
-2702 VMISANDALV
+2702 SAGEKIY
-2712 DAVAA
+2712 
-2717 SLWGPYVDYN
+2717 SL
-2727 VEDELD
+2727 E
-2733 LQPLRHGGMALQDV
+2733 DV
-2747 LAYDELYKAY
+2747 LDFPELYEAY
-2757 PELAQL
+2757 PKLKLVPVQFELLGRYNGLVTNYAYGAEYSVIKL
-2763 RVETVK
+2763 NKPLLENA
-2769 MEDARGCVY
+2769 DAFR
-2778 YIDGQYLIQINKN
+2778 
-2791 LEGEWA
+2791 
-2797 QFFSTLMHEVQ
+2797 STLLHEVQ
-2808 HVIQGIEGF
+2808 HVIQRIEGY
-2817 AKGGS
+2817 AKGGNVEGVYKHMKEELEYNDAEMKRLAKELRWFS
-2822 PRSAR
+2822 ALDYAKDYLKSARRLLRFPNAWKYNGLRYRHWKAALGNEDMTRLLVDDIAEQYEELRQADEFETKRRGNWIKPVEYALPMVDFSDLAGVERGLAALEGLKSRRSAFR
-2827 DAAGNYKRLYEIQN
+2827 G
-2841 ECARLRQNIAWLE
+2841 
-2854 GYDVARREFL
+2854 VAPKK
-2864 NIGDA
+2864 
-2869 ISMREDKEKLQ
+2869 DKEYIKLMKYTNAAKRM
-2880 DLRDKYNNLA
+2880 LDKYA
-2890 YQYNKGAIAEPGF
+2890 MEP
-2903 NGEDGRD
+2903 
-2910 SSFVIPSLSGV
+2910 
-2921 TKGAYAKAQKAWDM
+2921 Y
-2935 TQDRKAAFPG
+2935 
-2945 MLERL
+2945 
-2950 RARYDVLWAEFS
+2950 
-2962 ELDKQQQ
+2962 
-2969 RWGALSSHE
+2969 E
-2978 LYLRLAGEIEA
+2978 LYRRLAGEIEA
-2989 RNVQHRVR
+2989 RNVQTRR
-2997 MTADERLAMP
+2997 DWTMDERLARP

-3025 PNLMQNIRR
+3025 R
-3034 AAYNKLDKKQ
+3034 
-3044 HILLCSM
+3044 
-3051 PTVLRMLGEPEGDVY
+3051 
-3066 TLPSTISKLV
+3066 
-3076 YTHNLA
+3076 
-3082 HVEVYRAIQ
+3082 
-3091 ELEDPMFV
+3091 
-3099 FHDSAKSYLF
+3099 
-3109 VLEMVATNN
+3109 
-3118 KGEKANVVTAIQMSR
+3118 
-3133 SETGH
+3133 
-3138 YMLSSYP
+3138 
-3145 LDAVDKIAKLKKLKT
+3145 
-3160 LVYSKYEAEELKGM
+3160 
-3174 INKQAIP
+3174 
-3181 PTADA
+3181 
-3186 PDTFKSD
+3186 
-3193 LLRAVVK
+3193 
-3200 DGLNDIVMT
+3200 
-3209 RHDVVKFNQTKFSA
+3209 
-3223 SMEKASL
+3223 ASL

-3368 DVAMLKVARECKRRL
+3368 DVAMLKVARECKQRL

-3443 NLIKSALDKTN
+3443 NRIKAALENMETA
-3454 DEPAEAVTVLR
+3454 PADAVEVLR
-3465 AVRGGDVPGV
+3465 SLRGGDVPGV

-3531 RRRAAFDRDDVS
+3531 RRRAAFDRDEVS

-3573 NLVMGSMSYSQLLIA
+3573 NLVMGSMSYSQLLVA
-3588 LEEKLGKRFAGR
+3588 LEEKLGKRFTGR
-3600 HMRLIAEAH
+3600 HMRMIAEAH
-3609 ERIMMENQR
+3609 EKIMLENQR

-3643 QKNNEIID
+3643 QKNNEVFD
-3651 TGIDLD
+3651 TGIDLEL
-3657 MPMKTTC
+3657 PMKSTC

-3670 ARMWLSLT
+3670 AKMWLSLT
-3678 AEERQKK
+3678 AAERQKK
-3685 RDEMGVEAA
+3685 REELVAEAA
-3694 KKREKPDNVPGE
+3694 KKGEKPDNIPGE
-3706 DVMAELEEKLA
+3706 DVMAELEEKLV
-3717 NAELNDAMPKEF
+3717 NAELNAAMPKEF
-3729 VFTTEWSYKSRLKC
+3729 VLTTEWSYKSRLRC

-3750 AILTFEQEDYEHL
+3750 AILTFEQDDYEHL

-3783 ELLAW
+3783 ELLRW

-3822 RGVFDVARAKDAGE
+3822 RGVFDVARSKDAGE

-3870 VFVATM
+3870 VFVSTM

-3899 LFERRLRAE
+3899 LFERRVRAE
-3908 IGDSALD
+3908 IGDAALD

-3925 GAALADVKVNTIMNN
+3925 GAVLADAKVNTIMNN

-3997 FGEYIAA
+3997 FGEYMAA

-4014 ITMKELEAAG
+4014 ITMKELESAG
-4024 FIKGRKNVEGSHI
+4024 FIEGRKNVQGSHI
-4037 EEAAMLSPWQKVP
+4037 EEAALLSPWQTVP

-4058 ALYEAYM
+4058 ALYEANM
-4065 DAIGLVD
+4065 DAIGFVD

-4115 MIDRAAQPQLRTQK
+4115 MVDRAAQPQLRTQK
-4129 GYLAAGGGAFGAMG
+4129 GYLAAGGGMFGALG

>member
-1 MDMFSE
+1 MDMISE
-7 MTVGAPWG
+7 MYVGAPWG
-15 SNVAGGSVGAEV
+15 GNLTGGSMGAEV
-27 PDGLSELTGSAWAD
+27 PEGLSEFMGSAWAMSED
-41 TESLWARAKR
+41 IWSRAKR
-51 DAEVRDRENQERLK
+51 DAELRDREKQERLK

-73 WLYDDEADSR
+73 WLYDEEADSR

-134 EEVEDEGRKAEYK
+134 EAEEDEGRKAKY
-147 REFEELKL
+147 RAEFEALKL

-165 GLFGRM
+165 GLYGRM

-206 MDAGAEGAEDGLT
+206 LEVGAEGAEDGFTDEDL
-219 ADDVANVRSVADPK
+219 ANARSIADPK
-233 LVGDAEAVR
+233 MLEDAEAVR

-260 ILRSLSQLED
+260 ILHSLSQLED

-298 KSNKVGAGDEF
+298 KSNKVGPWDEF

-319 WGRVLDMYEKEHAV
+319 WGDVRTRSLFSTQGAVGAAGAMNMGALHSAAGQIQSAAVESKERHA
-333 AAAYMHQ
+333 ARSA
-340 DFISDAYIEAMEE
+340 
-353 AQEATRRKYE
+353 
-363 QYKKYEN
+363 
-370 SRAVLRAAINKSLEV
+370 LRAAINKSLEV
-385 DESEHWAKGSL
+385 DESESMWKGSL
-396 RAAFMM
+396 RAMFAM

-411 PVVGTALGTAD
+411 PGVGMGLGTAD
-422 VAVRGL
+422 VAVRGI
-428 TEGTDM
+428 TETADM
-434 YRLQGLTDEQAGG
+434 YKLNGLTGEQAGG
-447 QAFIDSAVQAGVEL
+447 QAFIDTAVQAGVEL
-461 FPFSRV
+461 LPFSRV
-467 GGKGLSAFVRSRF
+467 GGKGLSAFVKSRF
-480 GAGLAKGKVGA
+480 GKGVAKGKVGA

-500 QKSLPRA
+500 QKSVGRA
-507 MAAEWGA
+507 LAAEWGA
-514 AMIDEAVL
+514 AMVDEAVL

-533 AEWFFDTSGIEH
+533 AEHIFDAMGLEH
-545 GQTKEFAACFEE
+545 GQTKELAACFEE
-557 LKQVWEPRQLAGLAI
+557 LKQVWEPRQLAGLAL
-572 FTAGLTGGSTRS
+572 FTAGLTGVTTPAVV
-584 INKNVKYFAAK
+584 KNVRYFAAK
-595 RVMWEAQGLKPGQVD
+595 RVMWEAEGLKPGQVD

-617 MGERV
+617 MDERV
-622 EAGTKMVNDGWA
+622 EKGRKMVDDGWEN
-634 SDAAGMAARMAKQ
+634 DAAGMAARKAKQ
-647 NAEIK
+647 NAAIK
-652 GRGEVLVLTGEGA
+652 ERGEVLVMTGEGA
-665 VDPEIENS
+665 VDPAVENS

-693 KVEAQKGNEFK
+693 KVEAQKDGQFK
-704 VTHNGKEYVMSAAQA
+704 LTHNGKEYVMSAAHA
-719 DAYLEHAIE
+719 DAYLEHAIA

-742 EKAEGVNLR
+742 ERKGVNLR
-751 EEIGDAVSAIA
+751 AEIGQAVSYIA

-771 KGSEKSGIEVTDL
+771 KSEQSGIEVQDL
-784 VAGLPDF
+784 VAGLPES
-791 LAKPILAKGQVM
+791 LAAPILAKGYAT
-803 LADAKAIS
+803 LEDAKAIS
-811 EWAKGQIRALVE
+811 EWALGQIRALVE
-823 GGASEFDARM
+823 GGASDFDARM
-833 TRPEAEG
+833 TRPEADG
-840 IVRSLGEWSTFAK
+840 MARSLGEWSTFAT
-853 DFATRERLAKR
+853 DFATRERV
-864 AEGTGAIRVGRYSS
+864 EGLKPGEGAISVGRYS
-878 GKAVR
+878 GQKTVR
-883 FNGREVMGQVI
+883 FNGREVLGQVI
-894 MGLKG
+894 MGIQG

-909 ITESVTD
+909 ITESVME

-923 AVLVEQGEA
+923 AVLVEQGVA
-932 GSLAEGARMALEEL
+932 GSLAEGDAMALEEL
-946 ADVVRRAREVVM
+946 AAVVRRAREVVL
-958 KADPEADI
+958 KADPKAAISEVK
-966 EDVNDGKDLR
+966 EGKDFR
-976 MGVLEAL
+976 MSVMEAL
-983 STMARAKFLSSGV
+983 SKMARAKFLSSGV
-996 VPKWMESLTSGL
+996 VPKWMEALTSGL
-1008 KGIVGTGMAVE
+1008 KGILGVGAAVE
-1019 KVRAAYA
+1019 SVRAAYA

-1040 GMLADMG
+1040 GMLSEMG
-1047 VYVQDAIREAR
+1047 VHVQDAMREAR

-1063 IQAWKSASAIVGA
+1063 IQAWKAASAIVGA

-1083 VGGAAV
+1083 AGGAAV

-1096 ERVEQEIVEAESKQ
+1096 EATEQEIVEAEGKQ
-1110 EVLPVKSAAEV
+1110 EVLPVRSAAEV
-1121 AAEEKERLGEMVP
+1121 AAEAKARIDEMVP
-1134 GSNAPAEMQ
+1134 ESNMPEEMR

-1149 KCYYNEAGGFWC
+1149 KGYYYEAGGIWC

-1176 KVGAKGKHGV
+1176 KVGVKGKHGV
-1186 IQGKELTGNFQQN
+1186 IQGKELTGNFRHDTA
-1199 VGAIYVWKRKDGSL
+1199 AIHVWMRKDGRL
-1213 QVISGRHRFAK
+1213 QVISGRHRYAK
-1224 LMEDAGAKYCNC
+1224 LLEDDSAASCNC
-1236 YVFEEDAEHDE
+1236 YVYVETDERDE

-1252 LDYENNM
+1252 LDYELNM
-1259 RDDQADE
+1259 CDDQADE

-1278 PDEVLKERGLMRNDS
+1278 SDEELFRRGLTRGKS

-1298 IFIGRHA
+1298 VFIGRHA

-1318 KPKDAQTIC
+1318 KPKDAEIIC

-1385 EDLTRAAEWIEKCVH
+1385 EDLARAAEWIEKCVH

-1463 QMWDGKSDVDPVGYY
+1463 QMWDGKSEVDPVGYY

-1492 GEMTAD
+1492 GEMTAE

-1508 AAESVPSLFSMEMVP
+1508 AAEAVPNLFTMEMVKREVTP
-1523 ADAMAL
+1523 EMEMFANGFHEVARSSAVVASLSGVYVADIKAAKGEMKLLYDELKKEPIVMPDGRLISFTGRGYKEVTSHAADRRVL
-1529 FAKRQADLAEHGVV
+1529 ASFAKLRELCSKAVYLCAAPNTQREIPSKRWINQFHYYLSKGNYPEFKGWREQQGETEDVSGDAYVLIVV
-1543 AERYADYKGIKVDV
+1543 AEGESGGVFYDLDVTSVEEVENNKGVSENLE
-1557 ATTAR
+1557 ATRIPNPGRQDSNTPKGRIHRFKEHVNHIDAVN
-1562 WGQEFSL
+1562 EKSSFSL
-1569 DALRRYVW
+1569 DK
-1577 EAQTDRED
+1577 AQ
-1585 SYLTAWNRWKDEAL
+1585 
-1599 PVLENRYKKKY
+1599 
-1610 RDIYAHINSGR
+1610 
-1621 ATMPVIKEAVKQGI
+1621 
-1635 IPAPPRKE
+1635 
-1643 DFARVLDLEDA
+1643 A
-1654 AGRELLLQRGAYFER
+1654 AG
-1669 RKQEIVPL
+1669 
-1677 IEQVYGPVTKVDISR
+1677 
-1692 KSVSTYYYTDFGKVR
+1692 
-1707 LSDHFLDYGP
+1707 
-1717 VPAADLR
+1717 
-1724 FDMDDAQV
+1724 
-1732 LAELQKQKEKI
+1732 
-1743 EQRNA
+1743 
-1748 EITFSLEVAEQQ
+1748 
-1760 GMFKDGHMVASNAVV
+1760 MFRDGHLVASNAVV
-1775 TEPGVTFS
+1775 TEPGVSFS
-1783 IEALHASPHRFRKFS
+1783 IEALHASPYRFRKFS
-1798 TDKMGSG
+1798 TDKMGTG
-1805 EGHQAY
+1805 EGAQAY
-1811 GWGLYFAEN
+1811 GWGLYFAESEEVN
-1820 EKVNKNYYD
+1820 EFYFNKFYNLKTVTCYIDDEVVTKQEMIDCITRFSFMALGDTKECKKLANSIISRAMYLGSFAD
-1829 AFTRSV
+1829 ALRFIRNNIDD
-1835 EQPTLYY
+1835 Y
-1842 SNGKDVSKEEWRS
+1842 SDDSSEARE
-1855 QINALIDKVA
+1855 ILEALDMLEDGGFEI
-1865 KGKGYNNAAL
+1865 
-1875 IDTFTFPDEKEGNKL
+1875 
-1890 LASRRKL
+1890 
-1897 LKVNKQNR
+1897 
-1905 KAEKDA
+1905 KAEA
-1911 SYIALWDSNIE
+1911 SVS
-1922 LMQDSIEIV
+1922 
-1931 KSMIAAGLFA
+1931 
-1941 RKTAFNYRVELN
+1941 NYRVELN

-1960 MWDDTLLVSSLPV
+1960 MWDGTLLVSSLPV

-1986 AYASGEEFYREL
+1986 AYASGEEFYRDI
-1998 SWWEKGAKQASELL
+1998 SRWEKGAKQASELL

-2021 YLDGASRGKGEG
+2021 YLDGASRGKGKG
-2033 SYNYVIFS
+2033 SFNYVIFS

-2051 ESGKFKSMWEDYT
+2051 ETGDFNAPWEGYT
-2064 DTTATFNMERNL
+2064 DTTATFSMERNL
-2076 AAVHTLSAKKF
+2076 AAVHSIPLDTMLDVEKK
-2087 LDALELG
+2087 LG
-2094 GMPLPS
+2094 GLPKPS
-2100 VAVTRLDKPYSWGG
+2100 IAITRLDKPYSWGYSERVYLIG
-2114 TDGISLVGR
+2114 K
-2123 PELVDPRRGTDVY
+2123 PELADPQKGNLVY
-2136 SADAWTG
+2136 DRDAWTG
-2143 KFPRVVHKHIESADF
+2143 KGPFLLEGGSAYDYRKGEYF
-2158 KEAAKAAGKLEDKYG
+2158 EPTLEAFVERTIKKKGMEDGSSFRGQAAVSIGTMDAVKAHREKL
-2173 YVFYELANML
+2173 
-2183 RQADT
+2183 
-2188 RSDLEYLLSS
+2188 S
-2198 DTGKALFA
+2198 DT
-2206 CMQGYEPKAK
+2206 
-2216 TVEKPMDYQFLDKQF
+2216 
-2231 AKDTRNMWENGDAI
+2231 DTSN
-2245 KEGQELAFA
+2245 
-2254 DAVEA
+2254 
-2259 SLERW
+2259 
-2264 LAAQK
+2264 AQK
-2269 DAKMHALYRNLYS
+2269 AETDAALE
-2282 DLLSDLRSG
+2282 
-2291 RPYGVWFKLKRS
+2291 KLI
-2303 LNNMGKRELD
+2303 E
-2313 AHGNRE
+2313 
-2319 MLAKYAD
+2319 
-2326 KHKKA
+2326 
-2331 FAAWVQEKVDKWR
+2331 
-2344 SKEGYIREN
+2344 
-2353 GKEATLD
+2353 
-2360 NVVSYMLSKKGLNN
+2360 NVVKLSKKGLNEDEVAMVLARVCWRSSPMNHGAPSEMKTSRDTAKRILN
-2374 EEFMGFSPGKLRAA
+2374 ELGVRVK
-2388 LSAKMRSLDDIK
+2388 DIK
-2400 ARREQLGDSAES
+2400 KPL
-2412 KASKEPSEQL
+2412 
-2422 MMEYC
+2422 
-2427 RFVREHLQEADAD
+2427 VD
-2440 SFYAMDYGLESLSL
+2440 SFLKAVEGLKDEMEDYLES
-2454 VKGKPTEEKVAR
+2454 
-2466 AVRKV
+2466 
-2471 FSYTKA
+2471 
-2477 GDAMAQDEELLLKGV
+2477 
-2492 EAVESV
+2492 
-2498 RREVEDYM
+2498 
-2506 EAVPQRAVKMDE
+2506 VPQRAVMFNE
-2518 WEYAVMPEILKK
+2518 WEYAVMPESMKDTP
-2530 NKAVMAGLR
+2530 GLDEMLER
-2539 ENGIKPRFHDGTE
+2539 NSIKPVFHDGTE
-2552 EGRKA
+2552 EGRRA
-2557 ALAELVNDSRVSF
+2557 AFAGLVNDSRVSF
-2570 SVIGPKAK
+2570 SVIGPKAE
-2578 TWDKYAD
+2578 TWDKHAD
-2585 RAFMGR
+2585 RAFKGR
-2591 DDGMLRAEIDASGAK
+2591 DDGKLRAEIDASGAK
-2606 LKWEDLRGR
+2606 VKAGMFGMDRVKVYRDLIAGWDNLPEDGRKAVLAWYELQKQYKETRTAWRIAEKATYREVQEKEAAADAAKGAAFTAIEGWFNERGVSGLRQLLGGSVMEQLAVSLCER
-2615 NVAAYRRIV
+2615 TEDSLIV
-2624 DDWYKLP
+2624 REMMSNHSRLGKVLDFP
-2631 DEECKTI
+2631 
-2638 TEYAELY
+2638 ELY
-2645 YDWQDELAKLNST
+2645 E
-2658 SEEDAAYFEVYK
+2658 
-2670 AVAKLRSELNEKR
+2670 
-2683 GGVRKLLGKWFVE
+2683 
-2696 RGGGAA
+2696 
-2702 VMISANDALV
+2702 
-2712 DAVAA
+2712 
-2717 SLWGPYVDYN
+2717 
-2727 VEDELD
+2727 
-2733 LQPLRHGGMALQDV
+2733 
-2747 LAYDELYKAY
+2747 AY
-2757 PELAQL
+2757 PVLKGIPVELQALEGYNGVVTNYAYGAEYSIIKINKQL
-2763 RVETVK
+2763 
-2769 MEDARGCVY
+2769 MEDTDAFR
-2778 YIDGQYLIQINKN
+2778 
-2791 LEGEWA
+2791 
-2797 QFFSTLMHEVQ
+2797 STLLHEVQ
-2808 HVIQGIEGF
+2808 HVIQRIEGY
-2817 AKGGS
+2817 AKGGNVEGVYKRMKDELEYNEAEMNRLAKELRWFS
-2822 PRSAR
+2822 ALDYAKDYLKSAR
-2827 DAAGNYKRLYEIQN
+2827 RL
-2841 ECARLRQNIAWLE
+2841 LRFPNAW
-2854 GYDVARREFL
+2854 
-2864 NIGDA
+2864 
-2869 ISMREDKEKLQ
+2869 
-2880 DLRDKYNNLA
+2880 KYNGLRYRHWKAALGNEDMTRLMV
-2890 YQYNKGAIAEPGF
+2890 NDIAEQYEEMRKADEFETKRRGNWIKPVEYALPMVDF
-2903 NGEDGRD
+2903 SD
-2910 SSFVIPSLSGV
+2910 LSGV
-2921 TKGAYAKAQKAWDM
+2921 ERGLAALEGLKSRRSAFRGVAPKKDKEYIKLMKYTNAAKRM
-2935 TQDRKAAFPG
+2935 
-2945 MLERL
+2945 
-2950 RARYDVLWAEFS
+2950 
-2962 ELDKQQQ
+2962 LDKYEMEPY
-2969 RWGALSSHE
+2969 E
-2978 LYLRLAGEIEA
+2978 LYRRLAGEIEA
-2989 RNVQHRVR
+2989 RNVQTRR
-2997 MTADERLAMP
+2997 DWTMDERLARP

-3044 HILLCSM
+3044 RILLCSM

-3091 ELEDPMFV
+3091 ELDDPMFV
-3099 FHDSAKSYLF
+3099 YRETSKTFVF
-3109 VLEMVATNN
+3109 VLEMEATNN
-3118 KGEKANVVTAIQMSR
+3118 KGVKSNVMVAIEMER
-3133 SETGH
+3133 SSSGH
-3138 YMLSSYP
+3138 YLMSAYP
-3145 LDAVDKIAKLKKLKT
+3145 LDALKKVKDLQRQG
-3160 LVYSKYEAEELKGM
+3160 LMVYSKYTPEELEYR
-3174 INKQAIP
+3174 INNEATP
-3181 PTADA
+3181 PTDNA
-3186 PDTFKSD
+3186 PSPFKLELMRS
-3193 LLRAVVK
+3193 AVK
-3200 DGLNDIVMT
+3200 GGLDDMVMT
-3209 RHDVVKFNQTKFSA
+3209 RHDIVKFNQANFSA

-3230 QALEVLRTRADER
+3230 QALEVLRTRSDER

-3310 VYANMQQTGDVPAAG
+3310 VYANMQQTGDVPAEG

-3344 KNEAYGLNEAE
+3344 KNEAYGLNDAE

-3417 DADTYRRMERAYR
+3417 DAETYRRMERAYR

-3443 NLIKSALDKTN
+3443 NRIKAALENMETA
-3454 DEPAEAVTVLR
+3454 PADAVEVLR
-3465 AVRGGDVPGV
+3465 SLRGGDVPGV
-3475 DEVEALEAE
+3475 DEVDALEAE

-3531 RRRAAFDRDDVS
+3531 RRRAAFDRDEVS

-3549 LEDVQ
+3549 LEEVQ

-3573 NLVMGSMSYSQLLIA
+3573 NLVMGSMSYSQLLVA
-3588 LEEKLGKRFAGR
+3588 LEEKLGKRFTGR
-3600 HMRLIAEAH
+3600 HMRMIAEAH
-3609 ERIMMENQR
+3609 ESIMVENQR

-3643 QKNNEIID
+3643 QKNNEVFD
-3651 TGIDLD
+3651 TGIDLEL
-3657 MPMKTTC
+3657 PMKSTC

-3670 ARMWLSLT
+3670 AKMWLSLT
-3678 AEERQKK
+3678 AAERQKK
-3685 RDEMGVEAA
+3685 REELVAEAA
-3694 KKREKPDNVPGE
+3694 KKGEKPDNIPGE
-3706 DVMAELEEKLA
+3706 DVMAELEEKLV
-3717 NAELNDAMPKEF
+3717 NAELNAAMPKEF
-3729 VFTTEWSYKSRLKC
+3729 VLTSEWSYKSRLRC

-3783 ELLAW
+3783 ELLRW

-3799 GKMVAELY
+3799 GKLVAELY

-3870 VFVATM
+3870 VFVSTM

-3899 LFERRLRAE
+3899 LFERRVRAE
-3908 IGDSALD
+3908 IGDAALD

-3925 GAALADVKVNTIMNN
+3925 GAALADVKVNAMMNN
-3940 MVGKLAKAYAV
+3940 MLSKLAKAYAV

-3997 FGEYIAA
+3997 FGEYMAA

-4014 ITMKELEAAG
+4014 ITMKELESAG
-4024 FIKGRKNVEGSHI
+4024 FIEGRKNVQGSHI
-4037 EEAAMLSPWQKVP
+4037 EEAALLSPWQTVP

-4058 ALYEAYM
+4058 ALYEANM
-4065 DAIGLVD
+4065 DAIGYVD

-4109 LETARM
+4109 IETARM
-4115 MIDRAAQPQLRTQK
+4115 MVDRAAQPQLRTQK
-4129 GYLAAGGGAFGAMG
+4129 GFLAAGGGMFGALG

-4151 ETLNKIGL
+4151 ETLNKLGL

-4211 FAGNVFFNDIATVPF
+4211 FAGNVLFNDIATVPF

-4255 TWKYGARVWE
+4255 TWKYGAREWK
-4265 NIDEGA
+4265 NIEKGA

-4299 AAVGS
+4299 AAIGS

-4318 VRFFKDVVKK
+4318 VRFVKDVVKK

>member
-1 MDMFSE
+1 MDMISE
-7 MTVGAPWG
+7 MYAGAPWG
-15 SNVAGGSVGAEV
+15 GNLTGGSVGAEV
-27 PDGLSELTGSAWAD
+27 PEGLSEFMESAWGT
-41 TESLWARAKR
+41 TEDVWSRAKR
-51 DAEVRDRENQERLK
+51 DAEVRDREKQERLK

-83 AAVDASD
+83 AAVDAAD
-90 KYSFYGSG
+90 KYSYYVSG
-98 RTRCT
+98 RARL
-103 DELLPVYGRDYAEAV
+103 DDRMLPIYGRDYAEVV

-134 EEVEDEGRKAEYK
+134 DAEEDEERKAKY
-147 REFEELKL
+147 RAEFEALKV

-165 GLFGRM
+165 GLYGRM

-206 MDAGAEGAEDGLT
+206 MEVGAEGAEDGFTDEDL
-219 ADDVANVRSVADPK
+219 ANARSIADPK
-233 LVGDAEAVR
+233 MLEDAEAVR

-248 VKPLGQKDDAEE
+248 VKPLGKKDDAEE
-260 ILRSLSQLED
+260 ILHSLSQLED

-276 GEDVQRAELVREAL
+276 GEDVQRAEMVREAL
-290 MDFAEGVK
+290 LDFAEGVK
-298 KSNKVGAGDEF
+298 KSNKVGPWDEF

-319 WGRVLDMYEKEHAV
+319 WGDVRTRSLFSTQGAVGAAGAMNMGALHSAAGQIQSAAVESKERHA
-333 AAAYMHQ
+333 ARSA
-340 DFISDAYIEAMEE
+340 
-353 AQEATRRKYE
+353 
-363 QYKKYEN
+363 
-370 SRAVLRAAINKSLEV
+370 LRAAINKSLEV
-385 DESEHWAKGSL
+385 DKSESMWKGSL
-396 RAAFMM
+396 RALFMM

-411 PVVGTALGTAD
+411 PGVGMGLGTAD
-422 VAVRGL
+422 VAVRGI
-428 TEGTDM
+428 TETADM
-434 YRLQGLTDEQAGG
+434 YKLNGLTDEQAGG
-447 QAFIDSAVQAGVEL
+447 QAFIDTAVQAGVEL
-461 FPFSRV
+461 LPFSRV

-522 EPVAGGLLQYG
+522 EPVAGGFLQYG
-533 AEWFFDTSGIEH
+533 VERVFDFLEFEH

-557 LKQVWEPRQLAGLAI
+557 LKQVWEPQQLAGLAL
-572 FTAGLTGGSTRS
+572 FTAGLTGVSTRS
-584 INKNVKYFAAK
+584 INENVRYFAAK
-595 RVMWEAQGLKPGQVD
+595 RVMWEAEGLKPGQVD

-617 MGERV
+617 MDERV
-622 EAGTKMVNDGWA
+622 EKGRKLVDDCWEN
-634 SDAAGMAARMAKQ
+634 DAAGMAARMAKQ
-647 NAEIK
+647 NAAIK
-652 GRGEVLVLTGEGA
+652 ERGEVLVMTGEGA
-665 VDPEIENS
+665 VDPAVENS

-678 YRAVWN
+678 YRAAWN

-693 KVEAQKGNEFK
+693 KVEAQKDGQFK
-704 VTHNGKEYVMSAAQA
+704 LTHKGKEYVMSAAHA
-719 DAYLEHAIE
+719 DAYLEHAIA
-728 EAEKVMLAEARTAA
+728 EAEKVMLAEARTA
-742 EKAEGVNLR
+742 EERKGVNLR
-751 EEIGDAVSAIA
+751 AEIGRAVSLMA

-771 KGSEKSGIEVTDL
+771 KSEQSGIEVQDL
-784 VAGLPDF
+784 VAGLPES
-791 LAKPILAKGQVM
+791 LAAPILAKGYAT
-803 LADAKAIS
+803 LEDAKAIS
-811 EWAKGQIRALVE
+811 EWALGQIRALVE
-823 GGASEFDARM
+823 GGASDFDARM
-833 TRPEAEG
+833 TRPEADG
-840 IVRSLGEWSTFAK
+840 MARSLGEWSTFAT
-853 DFATRERLAKR
+853 DFATRERV
-864 AEGTGAIRVGRYSS
+864 EGLKPGEGAISVGRYR
-878 GKAVR
+878 GQKAVQ

-894 MGLKG
+894 MGVSG

-923 AVLVEQGEA
+923 AVLVEQGAA
-932 GSLAEGARMALEEL
+932 GSLAEGEAMALEEL
-946 ADVVRRAREVVM
+946 ADVVRRAREVVL
-958 KADPEADI
+958 KADPDAAISEVK
-966 EDVNDGKDLR
+966 EGKDFR
-976 MGVLEAL
+976 MSVMEAL
-983 STMARAKFLSSGV
+983 STMARAKFLGSGV

-1008 KGIVGTGMAVE
+1008 KGILGVGAAVE
-1019 KVRAAYA
+1019 SVRAAYA

-1040 GMLADMG
+1040 GMLSEMG
-1047 VYVQDAIREAR
+1047 VHVQDAMREAR

-1063 IQAWKSASAIVGA
+1063 IQAWKAASAIVGA

-1083 VGGAAV
+1083 AGGAAV

-1096 ERVEQEIVEAESKQ
+1096 ERTEQEIVEAEGKQ
-1110 EVLPVKSAAEV
+1110 DVLPVKSAAEV
-1121 AAEEKERLGEMVP
+1121 AAEEKERLDAMVP
-1134 GSNAPAEMQ
+1134 GSNAPAAMQ

-1213 QVISGRHRFAK
+1213 QVISGRHRYAK

-1278 PDEVLKERGLMRNDS
+1278 PDEVLKERGLLRNHS

-1298 IFIGRHA
+1298 VFIGRHA

-1318 KPKDAQTIC
+1318 KPKDAEIIC
-1327 ELTRSVKAEDRID
+1327 ELTRSVKAEERID

-1435 SEEVLRDLQLLRKKF
+1435 SEEVLRDLQMLRKKF

-1463 QMWDGKSDVDPVGYY
+1463 QMWDGKSEVDPVGYY

-1492 GEMTAD
+1492 GEMTAE
-1498 EYLAEQARKA
+1498 EYLEEQARKA
-1508 AAESVPSLFSMEMVP
+1508 AAESVPALFTMEMTRKQDLTLNNEHVTQSEAWAHLEELAGKP
-1523 ADAMAL
+1523 LHNRQLDKEADEGKKRVFVAYINKPQRKELTNIGKAL
-1529 FAKRQADLAEHGVV
+1529 VSSTNGFSVDAHYAAVNRIEKLFENAVYCGEYPDLKHGEETVHIHRFACPMMIDGEKAV
-1543 AERYADYKGIKVDV
+1543 A
-1557 ATTAR
+1557 
-1562 WGQEFSL
+1562 W
-1569 DALRRYVW
+1569 
-1577 EAQTDRED
+1577 
-1585 SYLTAWNRWKDEAL
+1585 LTAKQTMNVEGSERLYNLELEDIEKLAGTLEYLASHRLDTAL
-1599 PVLENRYKKKY
+1599 PSASK
-1610 RDIYAHINSGR
+1610 DILAQIE
-1621 ATMPVIKEAVKQGI
+1621 EAFKSYFEEV
-1635 IPAPPRKE
+1635 P
-1643 DFARVLDLEDA
+1643 DFSTFSANMDSAKA
-1654 AGRELLLQRGAYFER
+1654 AG
-1669 RKQEIVPL
+1669 
-1677 IEQVYGPVTKVDISR
+1677 
-1692 KSVSTYYYTDFGKVR
+1692 
-1707 LSDHFLDYGP
+1707 
-1717 VPAADLR
+1717 
-1724 FDMDDAQV
+1724 
-1732 LAELQKQKEKI
+1732 
-1743 EQRNA
+1743 
-1748 EITFSLEVAEQQ
+1748 
-1760 GMFKDGHMVASNAVV
+1760 MFRDGHLVAGNAVV
-1775 TEPGVTFS
+1775 TEPGVSFS
-1783 IEALHASPHRFRKFS
+1783 IEALQASPHRFRKFS

-1820 EKVNKNYYD
+1820 
-1829 AFTRSV
+1829 
-1835 EQPTLYY
+1835 
-1842 SNGKDVSKEEWRS
+1842 
-1855 QINALIDKVA
+1855 
-1865 KGKGYNNAAL
+1865 
-1875 IDTFTFPDEKEGNKL
+1875 EKEGNKL

-1941 RKTAFNYRVELN
+1941 QKTAFNYRVELN

-1960 MWDDTLLVSSLPV
+1960 MWDDTLLVSSLPL

-1998 SWWEKGAKQASELL
+1998 SRWEKGAKQASELL

-2064 DTTATFNMERNL
+2064 DTTATFSMERNL
-2076 AAVHTLSAKKF
+2076 AAVHSLSAEKF
-2087 LDALELG
+2087 LGALELG

-2114 TDGISLVGR
+2114 ANGIALVGR

-2188 RSDLEYLLSS
+2188 RSDLEYLLST

-2264 LAAQK
+2264 LAAHK
-2269 DAKMHALYRNLYS
+2269 DAKMHELYRNLYS

-2291 RPYGVWFKLKRS
+2291 RPYGVWFKLKMS

-2412 KASKEPSEQL
+2412 KESKEPSDQL

-2454 VKGKPTEEKVAR
+2454 VKGKPTEEKMAR

-2518 WEYAVMPEILKK
+2518 WEYAVMPLELKK

-2557 ALAELVNDSRVSF
+2557 ALAGLVNDSKVSF

-2585 RAFMGR
+2585 RAFKGR
-2591 DDGMLRAEIDASGAK
+2591 DDGKLRAEIDASGAK

-2658 SEEDAAYFEVYK
+2658 SEEDAAYFEVYRD
-2670 AVAKLRSELNEKR
+2670 VAKLRSELNEKR

-2702 VMISANDALV
+2702 VMMSANDALV

-2733 LQPLRHGGMALQDV
+2733 LQPLWHGGMALQDV

-2769 MEDARGCVY
+2769 MEVARGRVVSSA
-2778 YIDGQYLIQINKN
+2778 GQHIIQINKN

-2808 HVIQGIEGF
+2808 HVIQDIEGF
-2817 AKGGS
+2817 AKGGN
-2822 PRSAR
+2822 PQSAR
-2827 DAAGNYKRLYEIQN
+2827 DAAGNYKRRYEIQN
-2841 ECARLRQNIAWLE
+2841 ESARLRQNIAWLE

-2921 TKGAYAKAQKAWDM
+2921 TKGAYAKAQKAWDI

-2989 RNVQHRVR
+2989 RNVQQRVR

-3025 PNLMQNIRR
+3025 RVTAEWQNTLDGYLQNPAKPGTPEHTRDLVVCPTPAVMQMVGAKGWDMVVTPGVLDKVMRGKHAVSVEALRQLPEALAAPVCIAVSDTPGCLEVITELKEGEHNVLVAVQLNSHQTNNVLVKVNRIASMYGKERIGALLNHPMLYWDKAKARPWLASYRLQLPAIIQPRR
-3034 AAYNKLDKKQ
+3034 ASGRRIQTPAD
-3044 HILLCSM
+3044 
-3051 PTVLRMLGEPEGDVY
+3051 
-3066 TLPSTISKLV
+3066 LV
-3076 YTHNLA
+3076 KYKM
-3082 HVEVYRAIQ
+3082 Q
-3091 ELEDPMFV
+3091 
-3099 FHDSAKSYLF
+3099 S
-3109 VLEMVATNN
+3109 
-3118 KGEKANVVTAIQMSR
+3118 G
-3133 SETGH
+3133 
-3138 YMLSSYP
+3138 LS
-3145 LDAVDKIAKLKKLKT
+3145 
-3160 LVYSKYEAEELKGM
+3160 
-3174 INKQAIP
+3174 
-3181 PTADA
+3181 
-3186 PDTFKSD
+3186 F
-3193 LLRAVVK
+3193 
-3200 DGLNDIVMT
+3200 
-3209 RHDVVKFNQTKFSA
+3209 
-3223 SMEKASL
+3223 SMERASL

-3310 VYANMQQTGDVPAAG
+3310 VYANMQQTGEVPAEG

-3417 DADTYRRMERAYR
+3417 DAETYRRMERAYR

-3443 NLIKSALDKTN
+3443 NRIKAALENMETA
-3454 DEPAEAVTVLR
+3454 PADAVEVLR
-3465 AVRGGDVPGV
+3465 SLRGGDVPGV

-3531 RRRAAFDRDDVS
+3531 RRRAAFDRDEVS

-3549 LEDVQ
+3549 LEEVQ

-3573 NLVMGSMSYSQLLIA
+3573 NLVMGSMSYSQLLVA
-3588 LEEKLGKRFAGR
+3588 LEEKLGKRFTGR
-3600 HMRLIAEAH
+3600 HMRMIAEAH
-3609 ERIMMENQR
+3609 ESIMVENQR

-3643 QKNNEIID
+3643 QKNNEVFD
-3651 TGIDLD
+3651 TGIDLEL
-3657 MPMKTTC
+3657 PMKSTC

-3670 ARMWLSLT
+3670 AKMWLSLT
-3678 AEERQKK
+3678 AAERQKK
-3685 RDEMGVEAA
+3685 REELVAEAA
-3694 KKREKPDNVPGE
+3694 KKGEKPDNIPGE
-3706 DVMAELEEKLA
+3706 DVMAELEEKLV
-3717 NAELNDAMPKEF
+3717 NAELNAAMPKEF
-3729 VFTTEWSYKSRLKC
+3729 VLTSEWSYKSRLRC

-3750 AILTFEQEDYEHL
+3750 AILTFEQDDYEHL

-3768 LTQAKLQQMRKLVGK
+3768 LTQGKLQQMRKLVGK
-3783 ELLAW
+3783 ELLRW

-3859 QQLNWSTSASL
+3859 QQLNWATSASA

-3876 KEQQNYIA
+3876 KEQHNYIA

-3899 LFERRLRAE
+3899 LFERRVRAE
-3908 IGDSALD
+3908 IGDAALD

-3925 GAALADVKVNTIMNN
+3925 GAALADVKVNAMMNN
-3940 MVGKLAKAYAV
+3940 MLSKLAKAYAV

-3997 FGEYIAA
+3997 FGEYMAA

-4014 ITMKELEAAG
+4014 ITLEEVEAAG
-4024 FIKGRKNVEGSHI
+4024 FIAGRKNVEGSHV
-4037 EEAAMLSPWQKVP
+4037 EEAALLSPWQSVP

-4058 ALYEAYM
+4058 ALYEANM
-4065 DAIGLVD
+4065 DAIGFVD

-4109 LETARM
+4109 IETARM
-4115 MIDRAAQPQLRTQK
+4115 MVDRAAQPQLRTQK
-4129 GYLAAGGGAFGAMG
+4129 GFLAAGGGMFGALG

-4151 ETLNKIGL
+4151 ETLNKLGL

-4176 LSFGVMNSVVLALI
+4176 LSFGVMNSIILALI

-4211 FAGNVFFNDIATVPF
+4211 FAGNVLFNDISTVPLL
-4226 AGDIV
+4226 GEV
-4231 DWVRGQWLGER
+4231 PDWVRGQLLGER

-4255 TWKYGARVWE
+4255 TWKYGAREWK

-4292 VGLNGHS
+4292 MGLSGHN

-4318 VRFFKDVVKK
+4318 VRFVKDVLKK